1 MSILSSLL
9 KLGQGAPTQQ
19 IPTAVQT
26 TEIAKEVAPFIKDI
40 LGKGQALY
48 KQRMDEGFV
57 PFEGQTLADV
67 SADQLAAQQGLRGLV
82 GSQAGGLQEA
92 RDLTRAQTQ
101 QATAEQLQPFMNPYQ
116 QAVTDISKR
125 TAQERFEQET
135 LPGLR
140 KQAIDAGAFGGSR
153 AAMRESQA
161 QDAQARLLADIQAKG
176 DLAAFQDARKAFEDQ
191 KTRERF
197 AAEGLEGL
205 TGREFQARKEE
216 LAGLQAIGS
225 EEQQRQQQLLDE
237 SYQRFLQERAFPE
250 QQLGQYQGFVQGAS
264 PFLGTTSR
272 TMGAQTFQDSPVEK
286 ALGLA
291 GTTFGTVKKGLDLF
305 SKEGGKVEDG
315 KPGGGT
321 GSEPGGL
328 RSIMIKIIRAQRG
341 KGGDPRSRRSEEI
354 RTRKQQEDVTRMLED
369 MDMKAGGLI
378 DLPVV
383 QREEGQQVLNLRK
396 PYDDPEFVS
405 QGERIAEKIQNLPG
419 AIKDF
424 LGSILGP
431 TERQQEQRE
440 ELDQYV
446 VEAPGRRNVIKSE
459 REFDRSG
466 EDDLDTFKRK
476 QAIREEQR
484 KEFDKGKFMFPF
496 GEQFGLAN
504 QTLDSIPNQSEANQ
518 TNIVSGGE
526 TTGGETTGGDTTSDA
541 PGVDKK
547 GLPSMR
553 EALLKRRD
561 LLSQYSKDLQDRK
574 NKRIASIGEN
584 KKAALAQAQIDFLMG
599 FGRGKRDPNDPSAFA
614 GLKARGQAAVDATK
628 DFNDKIAALNKEEL
642 DVLDANVQDS
652 FNIASEEL
660 NLAFE
665 NNKITRQEFLDSLE
679 ERKVAAQEI
688 LSSIDR
694 NRNSY
699 AQVMEVLDDVTLGPD
714 ERKNRLDLLLDNKI
728 ITRQHYNEALGNPDQ
743 FKKQSTV
750 TNTGGNNQGLSEE
763 ITVSNPKQSGN

>member
-101 QATAEQLQPFMNPYQ
+101 EATAETLQPFMNPYQ

-197 AAEGLEGL
+197 AAEGLSGL
-205 TGREFQARKEE
+205 TGAEFQARRAE
-216 LAGLQAIGS
+216 LGGLEAVGR

-237 SYQRFLQERAFPE
+237 SYKRFLQERGFPE
-250 QQLGQYQGFVQGAS
+250 QQLGTYQGFVSGAS
-264 PFLGTTSR
+264 PFLGTTR
-272 TMGAQTFQDSPVEK
+272 TETSPQQFQPSPIAS
-286 ALGLA
+286 ALGTAA
-291 GTTFGTVKKGLDLF
+291 GGLGVYERAKGLNLF
-305 SKEGGKVEDG
+305 SKEGGPVIPAEE
-315 KPGGGT
+315 GT
-321 GSEPGGL
+321 PGGL
-328 RSIMIKIIRAQRG
+328 RGIMIKIIRAQRG
-341 KGGDPRSRRSEEI
+341 KGGDPRSKRSERE
-354 RTRKQQEDVTRMLED
+354 RTQMQQEDVTRMLEE
-369 MDMKAGGLI
+369 MDMKAGGLV

-383 QREEGQQVLNLRK
+383 QKEEGQQVLNLRK
-396 PYDDPEFVS
+396 DYDEPGFVS
-405 QGERIAEKIQNLPG
+405 QGERIAEKVQNLPG
-419 AIKDF
+419 VIKDF
-424 LGSILGP
+424 LGNILGP
-431 TERQQEQRE
+431 TERQEEKRK
-440 ELDQYV
+440 ELDQYTID
-446 VEAPGRRNVIKSE
+446 ATGTRNRLARE
-459 REFDRSG
+459 RDFDRSG

-504 QTLDSIPNQSEANQ
+504 QTLDSIPNKKEADKN
-518 TNIVSGGE
+518 NIVTGDG
-526 TTGGETTGGDTTSDA
+526 TTGGETTGGDKTGDA
-541 PGVDKK
+541 PGVDKI
-547 GLPSMR
+547 GT
-553 EALLKRRD
+553 EVGALGKLSDAYTNYAKSLDTMKQKRLD
-561 LLSQYSKDLQDRK
+561 NID
-574 NKRIASIGEN
+574 AS
-584 KKAALAQAQIDFLMG
+584 KAARKSQAQIDFIMG
-599 FGRGKRDPNDPSAFA
+599 ISKGLLKGGTKGGLFADLTRG
-614 GLKARGQAAVDATK
+614 GEEGVEAVKTFQSDI
-628 DFNDKIAALNKEEL
+628 DKLNREEL
-642 DVLDANVQDS
+642 DILDKNLQDN
-652 FNIASEEL
+652 FALVTENI
-660 NLAFE
+660 NLAF
-665 NNKITRQEFLDSLE
+665 KKGDITRAERDMLIKERRVAAEEAAVGLRSASTSLDTIADLVSKKESQQLSQSEFLNSIRQNLAE
-679 ERKVAAQEI
+679 GIILPRHLSAEVRKLLGA
-688 LSSIDR
+688 
-694 NRNSY
+694 
-699 AQVMEVLDDVTLGPD
+699 EVPPVDTTQTNTKLDD
-714 ERKNRLDLLLDNKI
+714 I
-728 ITRQHYNEALGNPDQ
+728 S
-743 FKKQSTV
+743 KQ
-750 TNTGGNNQGLSEE
+750 E
-763 ITVSNPKQSGN
+763 ITVGE